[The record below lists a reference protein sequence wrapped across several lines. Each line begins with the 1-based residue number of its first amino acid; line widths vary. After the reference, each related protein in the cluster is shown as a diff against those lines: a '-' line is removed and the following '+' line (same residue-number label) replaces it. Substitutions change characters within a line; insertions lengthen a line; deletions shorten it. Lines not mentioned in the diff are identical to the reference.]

1 MVGSTIL
8 GRNKENLQKVASE
21 CAKSQGIP
29 EPLLIPGELTNEA
42 DTKSILE
49 GTIKHFGK
57 LDVLVNNA
65 GKIL

>member
-1 MVGSTIL
+1 MNKNTL

-21 CAKSQGIP
+21 CAKSQGVP
-29 EPLLIPGELTNEA
+29 EPFLIPGELTNEA

-49 GTIKHFGK
+49 GTIQHFGK

-65 GKIL
+65 GW